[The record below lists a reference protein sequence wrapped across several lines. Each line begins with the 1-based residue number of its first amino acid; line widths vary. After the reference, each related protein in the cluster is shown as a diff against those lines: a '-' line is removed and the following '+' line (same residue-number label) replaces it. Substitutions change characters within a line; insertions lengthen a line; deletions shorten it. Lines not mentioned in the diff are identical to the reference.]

1 MMEGSGAG
9 SVLWLTSPDLGGPK
23 TYGSGSTKLL
33 KNLETVCAA
42 LTLENPNTVGQ
53 LLVSEMV
60 LCCAERLAED
70 LEGPQHHA
78 GRVPAVGP
86 HYEAA
91 APACN
96 L

>member
-1 MMEGSGAG
+1 MRIRIH
-9 SVLWLTSPDLGGPK
+9 K
-23 TYGSGSTKLL
+23 TAQNSRNCLL
-33 KNLETVCAA
+33 FHVVKKVGTAF
-42 LTLENPNTVGQ
+42 TLENPNTVGQ
-53 LLVSEMV
+53 LLVSEVV
-60 LCCAERLAED
+60 LCCAELLAED

-91 APACN
+91 PPARN